1 MAENNDFLTTQI
13 ITYIG
18 NKRILIGHIQKEI
31 ELIKEKLNKKKLVC
45 ADLFS
50 GCGIVARMLKRFAG
64 EGLVTMRRGSIELC
78 DLEGLRRLL

>member
-50 GCGIVARMLKRFAG
+50 GSGIVARMLKQHSS
-64 EGLVTMRRGSIELC
+64 LVIAN
-78 DLEGLRRLL
+78 DLENYSR